1 MAIISFGRIDKKLL
15 IVLILILFQLTT
27 LIIDQKVDGT
37 YVEAEGTFCSLEEEI
52 GPIFGGI
59 ILMFIFRNKEK
70 KNVENKKSFKYIII
84 LFVLR
89 VVKSA
94 YEKLYRVF
102 IHGDEYRYNTILNTI
117 NGVEMLLMTLG
128 TFVLLKYKYYI
139 HHMISMFAYCALGIT
154 CDFIYS
160 NFFKISYDYV
170 YIYIIYLINEVMV
183 YCYLKYMMDKLY
195 YHYIEI
201 QLYWGVIG
209 VIIKLII
216 FIFISIRQ
224 YKLNEDGGILHDI
237 YEYFTNTNVAVIIF
251 YQFLYYI
258 TTGAIE
264 FLLITL
270 MLYYLKP
277 NHYIITDEFYV
288 YIKLIFFEKPENRF
302 YTLIPFCFQILFLL
316 FYFEIF
322 EFNFW
327 GLNKNTVKN
336 IQQREGNDVD
346 SRYSK
351 TSNIELEEQY
361 YLEKNG
367 TRTSDEGK
375 TDKLEQTTTLIETK
389 NFDIDKDLKY
399 EFDLLN
405 NNDNNNINSEE

>member
-70 KNVENKKSFKYIII
+70 KNVENKKSFKYI
-84 LFVLR
+84 
-89 VVKSA
+89 
-94 YEKLYRVF
+94 
-102 IHGDEYRYNTILNTI
+102 

-154 CDFIYS
+154 CDFIYG

-209 VIIKLII
+209 VIIKLMI
-216 FIFISIRQ
+216 FTFISIRQ

-237 YEYFTNTNVAVIIF
+237 YEYFTNTNVEVIIF

-351 TSNIELEEQY
+351 ISNIELEEQY

-389 NFDIDKDLKY
+389 NFDIDKDLTY